1 MDRFLPVLQRNA
13 RDTRLPGKAES
24 PELFAK
30 SPMQMRREAAGGRS
44 SLPAVSLGRIDPSQL
59 PQQAAENGCELKAAI
74 DWLAH
79 MCRHVQAGRIGVE

>member
-13 RDTRLPGKAES
+13 RDTRQPGNAES

-44 SLPAVSLGRIDPSQL
+44 SPAAVSPGRVDPSQR
-59 PQQAAENGCELKAAI
+59 PRQAAESGCEFEAAI
-74 DWLAH
+74 DWLAQ